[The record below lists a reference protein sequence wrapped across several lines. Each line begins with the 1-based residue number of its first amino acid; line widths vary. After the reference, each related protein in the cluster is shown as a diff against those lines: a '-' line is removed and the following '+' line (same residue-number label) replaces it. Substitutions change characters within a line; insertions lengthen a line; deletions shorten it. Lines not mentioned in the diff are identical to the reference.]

1 MGLWRRATLKIGI
14 CFREGSMQMQLKV
27 LSGNHVGKLIAVNHD
42 KFLIGR
48 ADDCHLRPKSDSIS
62 RRHCA
67 ILRKDGKI
75 LLVDLKSRNGT
86 SVNDKMLDPAKA
98 KILKD
103 GDRIK
108 IGKLEFIAVIEAG
121 IANVKK
127 DEVKS
132 VKEAAERAASA
143 ANDSR
148 YEEFD
153 VSAWLDEADQSER
166 REDEPDTRQFQFGA
180 GDPSDTVMEIKADSD
195 TKAESK
201 PDSKAEAA
209 EKKKPGK
216 LPPIPA
222 KPSSGSSKDAASE
235 TLRKFFGGGR

>member
-1 MGLWRRATLKIGI
+1 
-14 CFREGSMQMQLKV
+14 MQMQLKV
-27 LSGNHVGKLIAVNHD
+27 LSGNHAGKLIAVNHD

-48 ADDCHLRPKSDSIS
+48 SDECHLRPKSDSIS

-86 SVNDKMLDPAKA
+86 SVNDQPLDPAKA

-108 IGKLEFIAVIEAG
+108 IGKLEFIAVLEAG

-127 DEVKS
+127 DEIKS
-132 VKEAAERAASA
+132 VKEAAERTASSA
-143 ANDSR
+143 GDSR

-153 VSAWLDEADQSER
+153 VTAWLEEADQFER
-166 REDEPDTRQFQFGA
+166 RTDEPDTRQFQFGSSDA
-180 GDPSDTVMEIKADSD
+180 TDTVMEVKAESE

-201 PDSKAEAA
+201 PADPKADAG
-209 EKKKPGK
+209 KKKPGK
-216 LPPIPA
+216 LPPIPQ
-222 KPSSGSSKDAASE
+222 KPSSNSSKDAASE
-235 TLRKFFGGGR
+235 TLRKFFSGGR

>member
-1 MGLWRRATLKIGI
+1 
-14 CFREGSMQMQLKV
+14 MQMQLKV
-27 LSGNHVGKLIAVNHD
+27 LSGSHEGKLIAVNHD

-48 ADDCHLRPKSDSIS
+48 ADECHLRPKSDSIS

-67 ILRKDGKI
+67 ILRKDGNI

-98 KILKD
+98 KILKN

-108 IGKLEFIAVIEAG
+108 VGKLEFIAVIEAG

-132 VKEAAERAASA
+132 VKEAAERTAAA
-143 ANDSR
+143 AVTDSR
-148 YEEFD
+148 YED
-153 VSAWLDEADQSER
+153 VDVNAWLEEADQFER
-166 REDEPDTRQFQFGA
+166 RGDEPDTRQFQFSE
-180 GDPSDTVMEIKADSD
+180 GDATDTVMDIKSESE

-201 PDSKAEAA
+201 PDAR

-216 LPPIPA
+216 LPPIPQ
-222 KPSSGSSKDAASE
+222 KPGATSSKDAASE

>member
-1 MGLWRRATLKIGI
+1 
-14 CFREGSMQMQLKV
+14 MQMQLKV
-27 LSGNHVGKLIAVNHD
+27 LSGNHAGKLIAVNHD

-48 ADDCHLRPKSDSIS
+48 ADECHLRPKSDSIS

-86 SVNDKMLDPAKA
+86 SVNDKALDPAKA

-132 VKEAAERAASA
+132 VKEAAERTASS

-153 VSAWLDEADQSER
+153 VSAWLEEADQFER
-166 REDEPDTRQFQFGA
+166 RGDEPDTRQFQFGA
-180 GDPSDTVMEIKADSD
+180 GDPSDTVMEVKSETD

-201 PDSKAEAA
+201 PDAA
-209 EKKKPGK
+209 QDKKKPGK
-216 LPPIPA
+216 LPPLPT
-222 KPSSGSSKDAASE
+222 KPSSASSKDAASE
-235 TLRKFFGGGR
+235 TLRKFFSGGR

>member
-1 MGLWRRATLKIGI
+1 
-14 CFREGSMQMQLKV
+14 MQMQLKV

-48 ADDCHLRPKSDSIS
+48 ADECHLRPKSDSIS

-67 ILRKDGKI
+67 ILRKDGNI

-98 KILKD
+98 KVLKD

-132 VKEAAERAASA
+132 VKEAVERTAAS

-153 VSAWLDEADQSER
+153 VSAWLEEADQFER
-166 REDEPDTRQFQFGA
+166 RGDEPDTRQFQFGV
-180 GDPSDTVMEIKADSD
+180 GDPSDTVMDVKAEAE

-201 PDSKAEAA
+201 PPPA

-216 LPPIPA
+216 LPTVPA
-222 KPSSGSSKDAASE
+222 KPLSGSSKDAASD

>member
-1 MGLWRRATLKIGI
+1 
-14 CFREGSMQMQLKV
+14 MQMQLKV
-27 LSGNHVGKLIAVNHD
+27 LSGNHAGKLIAVNHD

-48 ADDCHLRPKSDSIS
+48 SDDCHLRPKSDSIS

-67 ILRKDGKI
+67 ILHKDGKI

-86 SVNDKMLDPAKA
+86 SVNDKPLDPAKA

-127 DEVKS
+127 DEIKS
-132 VKEAAERAASA
+132 VKEAAERTASSA
-143 ANDSR
+143 GDSR

-153 VSAWLDEADQSER
+153 VSAWLEEADQFER
-166 REDEPDTRQFQFGA
+166 RADEPDTRQFQFGS
-180 GDPSDTVMEIKADSD
+180 GDASDTVMEVKGESD

-201 PDSKAEAA
+201 PAA
-209 EKKKPGK
+209 APAPAAPTGKQKPGK
-216 LPPIPA
+216 LPPVPQ
-222 KPSSGSSKDAASE
+222 KPGSTSSKDAASE
-235 TLRKFFGGGR
+235 TLRKFFSGGR

>member
-1 MGLWRRATLKIGI
+1 MTGI

-27 LSGNHVGKLIAVNHD
+27 LSGNHAGKLIAVNHD

-48 ADDCHLRPKSDSIS
+48 SDECHLRPKSDSIS

-67 ILRKDGKI
+67 ILHKDGKI

-86 SVNDKMLDPAKA
+86 SVNDKALDPAKA

-103 GDRIK
+103 GDRIR

-132 VKEAAERAASA
+132 VKEAAERSA
-143 ANDSR
+143 ATSAGDSR

-153 VSAWLDEADQSER
+153 VSAWLEEADQFER
-166 REDEPDTRQFQFGA
+166 RPGEPDTRQFQLGA
-180 GDPSDTVMEIKADSD
+180 SDPSDTVMEVKSESD
-195 TKAESK
+195 TKAEA
-201 PDSKAEAA
+201 KAEVKSEPAG
-209 EKKKPGK
+209 KKKPGK
-216 LPPIPA
+216 LPPVPQKPA
-222 KPSSGSSKDAASE
+222 TNSSKDAASE
-235 TLRKFFGGGR
+235 TLRKFFSGGR

>member
-1 MGLWRRATLKIGI
+1 
-14 CFREGSMQMQLKV
+14 MQMQLKV

-48 ADDCHLRPKSDSIS
+48 ADECHLRPKSDSIS

-67 ILRKDGKI
+67 ILRKDGNI

-132 VKEAAERAASA
+132 VKEAAERTASSVH
-143 ANDSR
+143 DSR

-153 VSAWLDEADQSER
+153 VSSWLDEADQFER
-166 REDEPDTRQFQFGA
+166 RGNEPDTRQFQFGT
-180 GDPSDTVMEIKADSD
+180 GDPSDTVMDVKAEGD
-195 TKAESK
+195 TKAEAK
-201 PDSKAEAA
+201 AESKAEVPD
-209 EKKKPGK
+209 KKKPGK

-222 KPSSGSSKDAASE
+222 KHAASSSKDAASE